1 VGWGPLADVH
11 ILTASGL
18 CLRPFKDSDVT
29 AFAAAARES
38 AESVGRWM
46 PWCHAGYSAQEARD
60 WFGLCQQHL
69 MEETAYEFGIFNDTT
84 GELLGGAGL
93 NMINRLHNLC
103 NLGYWVRQT
112 RQRQGVALRCVAALS
127 AFGFETLA
135 FTRIEIVVAQGNR
148 ASEGVARSAG
158 AQLECLAR
166 NRLMIRGE
174 PVAASVFSLIPTTR
188 VGIDHA

>member
-1 VGWGPLADVH
+1 MADVH

-18 CLRPFKDSDVT
+18 CLRPFEERDAA

-46 PWCHAGYSAQEARD
+46 PWCHADYSAQEARD
-60 WFGLCQQHL
+60 WFGLCQRHRAD
-69 MEETAYEFGIFNDTT
+69 ETAYEFGIFDEAS

-93 NMINRLHNLC
+93 NTINRLHNLC

-112 RQRQGVALRCVAALS
+112 RQRQGVARRCVAALS

-135 FTRIEIVVAQGNR
+135 FTRIEIVVAQGNQ
-148 ASEGVARSAG
+148 ASEGVARAAG
-158 AQLECLAR
+158 AQFECVAR

-188 VGIDHA
+188 MGVDHA